1 VIRMATPRDAA
12 GIHAI
17 YAPIVRDTFIS
28 FELEA
33 PSESQIAQRIAATLR
48 KYPWIV
54 LEDAEGIAG
63 YAYAS
68 EHRERL
74 AYQWSVDVSCYVHP
88 RARGRGL
95 GRALYEA
102 LLRVLRAQGF
112 CNAFAGIALPN
123 AASVALHE
131 AVGFKPLGLYRN
143 VGYKLGAWHD
153 SGWWQCAFGEFP
165 SPPPIPLALPELE
178 GDVLEVA
185 LRLPSAS

>member
-1 VIRMATPRDAA
+1 MIRLATPRDAA

-17 YAPIVRDTFIS
+17 YAPIVRDTFVS

-33 PSESQIAQRIAATLR
+33 PTESQLAQRVAATLR
-48 KYPWIV
+48 IYPWLA

-88 RARGRGL
+88 RARGRGA
-95 GRALYEA
+95 GKALYLA

-123 AASVALHE
+123 EASVALHE
-131 AVGFKPLGLYRN
+131 SVGFKPLGIYRN

-153 SGWWQCAFGEFP
+153 SGWWQCAFGDFA
-165 SPPPIPLALPELE
+165 SPPRPPRALAELE
-178 GDVLEVA
+178 GELLEAA
-185 LRLPSAS
+185 LRSS